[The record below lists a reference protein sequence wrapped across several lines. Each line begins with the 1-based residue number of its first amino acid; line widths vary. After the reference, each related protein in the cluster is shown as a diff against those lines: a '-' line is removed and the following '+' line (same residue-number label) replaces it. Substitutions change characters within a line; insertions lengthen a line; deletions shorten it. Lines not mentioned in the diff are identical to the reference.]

1 MRAGKESDSLSRDNS
16 DFYSPRLAWLEA
28 DVLALTWH
36 LLSDL
41 LISCKLGLDKIK
53 FAYDVTLLG
62 TVRYLWL
69 LVGLSRGLTI

>member
-1 MRAGKESDSLSRDNS
+1 MRAGKEYDSLSRDKS
-16 DFYSPRLAWLEA
+16 DFYHPSLVWLEA

-41 LISCKLGLDKIK
+41 LISCLLGLDKIK

-62 TVRYLWL
+62 TVHCLWL
-69 LVGLSRGLTI
+69 LVGPSRVLTI